1 MKTKYKE
8 SEIRQILKNR
18 IKYGVTQKQLA
29 SELGISESYF
39 CDFLQGR
46 RGIGEKI
53 PAALGFKIE
62 TFYIKKGSK

>member
-8 SEIRQILKNR
+8 SELKQIITNR

-29 SELGISESYF
+29 SELGVSESYF
-39 CDFLQGR
+39 CDFLQGK

-53 PAALGFKIE
+53 PTALGFKIE
-62 TFYIKKGSK
+62 TVYIKKGLK